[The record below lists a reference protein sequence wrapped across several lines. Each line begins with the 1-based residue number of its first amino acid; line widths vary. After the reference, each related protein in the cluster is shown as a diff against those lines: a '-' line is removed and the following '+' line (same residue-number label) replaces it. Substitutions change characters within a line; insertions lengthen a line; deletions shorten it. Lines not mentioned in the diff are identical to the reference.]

1 MSRRHTKAARRRS
14 FREHCARATMTR
26 TVAGWLTLTVDTRA
40 LERALERA
48 EEQFTAALARLGVSF
63 DAASDAARRF
73 AATTERTAKDGV
85 L

>member
-1 MSRRHTKAARRRS
+1 
-14 FREHCARATMTR
+14 MTR
-26 TVAGWLTLTVDTRA
+26 TIAGRLTLTVDTRA
-40 LERALERA
+40 LERALALERA

>member
-40 LERALERA
+40 LERA
-48 EEQFTAALARLGVSF
+48 AARIAAASVRLRESF
-63 DAASDAARRF
+63 DAAADAARWF
-73 AATTERTAKDGV
+73 AATTERTAKGGAA
-85 L
+85 